1 MPKTDKD
8 TASQGVA
15 RDLVTRDRITIV
27 GTGCIGTSIGLA
39 LRQSKDADHLEIVGH
54 DRDAG
59 QARQAQQMG
68 AFTTTAINLS
78 IALRDAQLVILAVP
92 LAELRET
99 LQDVGRLLD
108 TDQNIVITDTAP
120 LKQPAFAWAEAA
132 LPRNA
137 HYVAGDPF
145 LAPGAGGWE
154 PLRGVADAR
163 PGLFHEAVYAI
174 IARAEDHP
182 SAVRTVANMALVM
195 GATPL
200 FMDPAEHDAVRL
212 IGTTVPALSAAA
224 LVRATVDAPGW
235 EEVRRAAG
243 RAFATATAGAPGDL
257 ASARMVALLGRDTVL
272 RGLDALVGQLE
283 ALRQMVA
290 DGDAD
295 GLEAMLASAAEDRAR
310 WIQQSRSRSW
320 QAERQGIEQDSLFG
334 RTLRTMLGRGI
345 AGRSDR

>member
-1 MPKTDKD
+1 MPRSDRD
-8 TASQGVA
+8 TTTQKVTRQRS
-15 RDLVTRDRITIV
+15 TRDRVTII
-27 GTGCIGTSIGLA
+27 GTGCIGASIGMA

-59 QARQAQQMG
+59 LARQAQQMG

-78 IALRDAQLVILAVP
+78 LALDGAQLVVLAVP

-108 TDQNIVITDTAP
+108 PNVNVVVTDTAP
-120 LKQPAFAWAEAA
+120 LKQPALAWAEAA
-132 LPRNA
+132 LPASA
-137 HYVAGDPF
+137 HYVGGDPF
-145 LAPGAGGWE
+145 LAPGVGGWE
-154 PLRGVADAR
+154 PLHGVADAR
-163 PGLFHEAVYAI
+163 PSLFHDAVYAI

-182 SAVRTVANMALVM
+182 SAVRTVANLALVL

-212 IGTTVPALSAAA
+212 ISTTVPALSAAA

-243 RAFATATAGAPGDL
+243 RAFATATAGTPGDL
-257 ASARMVALLGRDTVL
+257 ASARMAALLGRDTVL
-272 RGLDALVGQLE
+272 RGLDALTAQLG

-290 DGDAD
+290 DGDAS
-295 GLEAMLASAAEDRAR
+295 GLEAMLSSAAKERAH
-310 WIQQSRSRSW
+310 WMEQSRSRSW
-320 QAERQGIEQDSLFG
+320 QFERPSIEQDSLFG
-334 RTLRTMLGRGI
+334 RTLRTMLGSGI